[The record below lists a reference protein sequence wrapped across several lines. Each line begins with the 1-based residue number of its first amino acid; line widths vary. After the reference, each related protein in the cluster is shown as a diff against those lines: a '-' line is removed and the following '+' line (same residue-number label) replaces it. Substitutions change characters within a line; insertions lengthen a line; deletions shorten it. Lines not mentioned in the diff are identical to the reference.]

1 MLNRSIGRW
10 EMVLLFINGVVG
22 AGIFGLPSRVY
33 QMSGTYSLVAILL
46 CMFAVFV
53 IVLCFAEVSSRFQD
67 TGGPY
72 LYALRSFGPLPAFLT
87 GWLLLITRFITY
99 AALINLLITYL
110 SVFSE
115 WFTRPL
121 PRAAGISII
130 TLLLA
135 CINHVGIRDTT
146 RTNNILTISKL
157 LPLITF
163 IVIGAFFVKTENFH
177 WDNAPTLGQLSST
190 VLLWIFA
197 FGGFESVLVN
207 SGEVKD
213 PGRNLPFAL
222 LIATA
227 CIAAIYVCILVV
239 SIGTLPGLALT
250 DKPLAAAAQTF
261 MGRGG
266 ALMIG
271 IGALVS
277 ILGTLNAIMLVGSR
291 LPYAFAVQ
299 GQFPKLFTRVHA
311 RFVTPTLSLWAYAA
325 VTLAVSLT
333 QNFVAAATL
342 SAITRVMIYGIICIA
357 LLRLRQ
363 KDTGNETYLKLRY
376 GKALACMAL
385 PLVGWLLSR
394 SKPNEVVSIAIALGI
409 GLLIYGLMAI
419 SKRPKST

>member
-33 QMSGTYSLVAILL
+33 QMAGTYSIPAILL
-46 CMFAVFV
+46 CMFAVFI

-72 LYALRSFGPLPAFLT
+72 LYALHSFGPLPAFLT

-110 SVFSE
+110 GVFSE

-130 TLLLA
+130 TLSLA
-135 CINHVGIRDTT
+135 WVNHIGIRNTT
-146 RTNNILTISKL
+146 RTNNILTIGKL
-157 LPLITF
+157 LPLLTF
-163 IVIGAFFVKTENFH
+163 ILVGFFSVKSDNFH
-177 WDNAPTLGQLSST
+177 WENAPSFGQLSST

-207 SGEVKD
+207 SGEVKN

-227 CIAAIYVCILVV
+227 CIATIYICILVV
-239 SIGTLPGLALT
+239 SIGTLPGLADT
-250 DKPLAAAAQTF
+250 DKPLAAAAHTF

-266 ALMIG
+266 ALLIG

-277 ILGTLNAIMLVGSR
+277 ILGTLNAIMLV
-291 LPYAFAVQ
+291 
-299 GQFPKLFTRVHA
+299 
-311 RFVTPTLSLWAYAA
+311 
-325 VTLAVSLT
+325 
-333 QNFVAAATL
+333 
-342 SAITRVMIYGIICIA
+342 
-357 LLRLRQ
+357 
-363 KDTGNETYLKLRY
+363 
-376 GKALACMAL
+376 
-385 PLVGWLLSR
+385 
-394 SKPNEVVSIAIALGI
+394 
-409 GLLIYGLMAI
+409 
-419 SKRPKST
+419 